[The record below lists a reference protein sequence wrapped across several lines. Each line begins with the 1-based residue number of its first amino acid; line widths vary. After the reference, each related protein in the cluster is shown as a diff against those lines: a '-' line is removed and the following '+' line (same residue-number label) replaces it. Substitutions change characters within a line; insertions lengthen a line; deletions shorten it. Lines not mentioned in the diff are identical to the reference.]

1 MSSSVG
7 GRAQGSRLV
16 SALSP
21 RVFYGWVVV
30 AVCFVAQML
39 TSLSTQGL
47 STYVGP
53 LQAEFGWSA
62 GATAAGRSIQQ
73 ADTFL
78 GPVNGW
84 LVDRF
89 GPRRLMIVGT
99 VLYALSFVLFSQVDA
114 LWSFYAA
121 CLLMALSNSLVGL
134 LVVSFSLNLWFRRRR
149 TAAMGLA
156 VTGFAVAGA
165 VFIPA
170 LVWAQATYGWRMAA
184 LGTGVGILLV
194 GVPIMLLMRDAP
206 EPYGLLRDGDQP
218 GRPGPTGAAHAR
230 GGGLVEFTLRQALR
244 TRAFWYITFGTAL
257 AMLVQSALVVHQFPH
272 LERAL
277 DRETVA
283 FVLAVMNVVNIAG
296 RLIGGALGDRVP
308 KHTLLG
314 VTLVGATLGVLIVAV
329 ASSLPLLLLYGAFF
343 GFAWGVRAAVLNSLQ
358 GDYYGRAAY
367 GRIVGLTQTLA
378 SPASIAAPIV
388 VGIAAD
394 AAGGYEA
401 PFLMLTGI
409 SAVSAVLFLLA
420 ARPATPVVV
429 SRTSA

>member
-1 MSSSVG
+1 MQ
-7 GRAQGSRLV
+7 RSRLV

-21 RVFYGWVVV
+21 RLFYGWVVV

-73 ADTFL
+73 ADSFL

-89 GPRRLMIVGT
+89 GARRLMIVGAI
-99 VLYALSFVLFSQVDA
+99 LYALSFVAFSQSDS
-114 LWSFYAA
+114 LWTFYAA

-134 LVVSFSLNLWFRRRR
+134 LVVSFSLNHWFRRRR

-170 LVWAQATYGWRMAA
+170 LVWAQAAYGWRIAA
-184 LGTGVGILLV
+184 LGSGVGILLV
-194 GVPIMLLMRDAP
+194 AVPIMLLMRDAP
-206 EPYGLLRDGDQP
+206 EPYGLLRDGD
-218 GRPGPTGAAHAR
+218 RPGQPSATGAAHAR
-230 GGGLVEFTLRQALR
+230 GGGLIDFTVGQALR
-244 TRAFWYITFGTAL
+244 TRAFWYVTVGTAL

-272 LERAL
+272 MERAL

-283 FVLAVMNVVNIAG
+283 FVLSSMNLVNIAG
-296 RLIGGALGDRVP
+296 RLVGGALGDRVP

-314 VTLVGATLGVLIVAV
+314 VTLLGATLGVLIVAV
-329 ASSLPLLLLYGAFF
+329 ASSVELLLVYGAFF

-358 GDYYGRAAY
+358 GDYFGRAAY
-367 GRIVGLTQTLA
+367 GRIVGLTGTLA
-378 SPASIAAPIV
+378 SPAAIAAPIV

-394 AAGGYEA
+394 AAGGYEV
-401 PFLMLTGI
+401 PFLVLTGA
-409 SAVSAVLFLLA
+409 SALSALLFLLA
-420 ARPATPVVV
+420 SRPPAPAARV
-429 SRTSA
+429 R